1 MEKRAYLLRKVTIM
15 AALGAIFCTGC
26 GKRSAEVM
34 PETSLQEEMPEESQR
49 TGENEEDRIET
60 MSEADEESVVVSF
73 DGENKGFWKRRIS
86 L

>member
-49 TGENEEDRIET
+49 TGENEER
-60 MSEADEESVVVSF
+60 
-73 DGENKGFWKRRIS
+73 
-86 L
+86 